1 MCKVSRLI
9 TIQNANKSVTHLNLL
24 NTQSSIN
31 KQSWQRLK
39 VAGLT
44 LSKLLGILDQTKL
57 IIDILNSSFLN
68 NFKRWIANKYL

>member
-9 TIQNANKSVTHLNLL
+9 PIQNANKSDTHLNLL

-31 KQSWQRLK
+31 KQSWQRLN
-39 VAGLT
+39 VAALT
-44 LSKLLGILDQTKL
+44 LSKIFGTLGQPKL

-68 NFKRWIANKYL
+68 NFKRWIADKYF